1 MNDPLDRIPRP
12 PAPEQLDP
20 MVALVK
26 GYVDRRAQAMR
37 CFLEEMREVHN
48 RYLARLAEASEW
60 LDRRLKKIEA
70 ESETD
75 S

>member
-37 CFLEEMREVHN
+37 CFLEEMREAHD
-48 RYLARLAEASEW
+48 RYQARIAQVANW
-60 LDRRLKKIEA
+60 LDEQVKKIEG
-70 ESETD
+70 EGETD